1 MALTEKR
8 VWVLRGDNIPRL
20 SDLVFAHTSGGA
32 AATQPT
38 QWSGQQGYFYPGGA
52 DAGVAWVEF
61 PTARGFAEMR
71 GRQRNRGARP
81 ARLEIWGGPELA
93 ELRPLYFMDVP
104 AGTEE
109 ESFVFDMTKPPL
121 ELPVMLAAPIVS
133 PMLFPYTPPPPV
145 RPMLVTP
152 IMCGGGTDVGGA
164 IFGTTLCNGV
174 PARRRVEV
182 LDGTNHQPVGSSQS
196 GADGVYR
203 IDGLTPGKE
212 YVVISYPVDSEQ
224 NAVIY
229 DRVKAVPRPV

>member
-8 VWVLRGDNIPRL
+8 VWVLRGSNIPRL
-20 SDLVFAHTSGGA
+20 FDLVFAHTHGGA
-32 AATQPT
+32 AATQPA

-52 DAGVAWVEF
+52 DGGVAWVEF
-61 PTARGFAEMR
+61 PTARGFAELR
-71 GRQRNRGARP
+71 GRRRNLGDHP

-93 ELRPLYFMDVP
+93 ELRLLYVMDVP
-104 AGTEE
+104 AGTAEE
-109 ESFVFDMTKPPL
+109 AFVFDIDKPPL
-121 ELPVMLAAPIVS
+121 EIPVLIAGPIVS

-182 LDGTNHQPVGSSQS
+182 LDGNNHQPVGSSQS

-212 YVVISYPVDSEQ
+212 YVVVSYPVDSEQ

-229 DRVKAVPRPV
+229 DRVTAVPRPV